1 MRVLIAGSG
10 GLIGTALTA
19 RLRESGHDVRRLVRR
34 AARTADERGWD
45 PPSGRID
52 EGAFAGVDAV
62 VNLCGAPLLSGRWSG
77 MRKQLLLDSRVEPTE
92 VLAEAVA
99 EHGVGVLVNAS
110 AVGFYGNTGATEV
123 DEDSGSGGGFLAEL
137 CRTWESAT
145 AAATAADVRVVSI
158 RTGLVLSRSGGL
170 LNVLRPLFR
179 FALGGRLGAGHQ
191 FMPWISLDDE
201 IGGLLHVLSHD
212 MMSGAVNLTG
222 PAPVTN
228 AEFTRALGQA
238 VHRPA
243 PWWVPE
249 IGLKLA
255 LGQAGEEMALFGQ
268 RAVPRR
274 LQDSGYE
281 FRHRTVESA
290 LAAAT

>member
-10 GLIGTALTA
+10 GLIGTALAA

-34 AARTADERGWD
+34 AARKPDERGWD

-52 EGAFAGVDAV
+52 EGAFEGVEAV

-110 AVGFYGNTGATEV
+110 AVGFYGNPGSTVV
-123 DEDSGSGGGFLAEL
+123 DEESASGGGFLAEL
-137 CRTWESAT
+137 CREWEDAT
-145 AAATAADVRVVSI
+145 AAARSAGARVVSA
-158 RTGLVLSRSGGL
+158 RTGLVLAREGGL
-170 LNVLRPLFR
+170 LGVLRPLSR
-179 FALGGRLGAGHQ
+179 FALGARLGGGRQ

-201 IGGLLHVLSHD
+201 IGALQHVLEHD
-212 MMSGAVNLTG
+212 AVSGPVNLTG

-228 AEFTRALGQA
+228 AEFTRALGHA

-249 IGLKLA
+249 IAVKIA

-274 LQDSGYE
+274 LEGSGYV

>member
-10 GLIGTALTA
+10 GLIGTALA
-19 RLRESGHDVRRLVRR
+19 GRLRTSGHEVRRLVRR
-34 AARTADERGWD
+34 TARTADERGWD

-52 EGAFAGVDAV
+52 KGTFDGVEAV
-62 VNLCGAPLLSGRWSG
+62 VNLCGAPLLPGRWSG
-77 MRKQLLLDSRVEPTE
+77 MRKQVLLDSRVEPTE

-110 AVGFYGNTGATEV
+110 AVGFYGDTGSTV
-123 DEDSGSGGGFLAEL
+123 VTEDSASGEGFLAGL
-137 CRTWESAT
+137 CRAWEGAT
-145 AAATAADVRVVSI
+145 AHAVTAGARVVTA
-158 RTGLVLSRSGGL
+158 RTGLVLAPKGGL
-170 LNVLRPLFR
+170 LNVLRPLAR
-179 FALGGRLGAGHQ
+179 FALGGRLGNGRQ

-201 IGGLLHVLSHD
+201 IGALQHVLEHD
-212 MMSGAVNLTG
+212 AVSGPVNLTG

-243 PWWVPE
+243 PWWVPA
-249 IGLKLA
+249 IAVKTA

-274 LQDSGYE
+274 LEESGYD